1 MRKTR
6 GIIIVLIMGAALISC
21 STFKGDPGN
30 PMDGLREQVA
40 AVVLDEDRAR
50 SMLTSVDR
58 IDELLA
64 ESWNI
69 MDQGARDER
78 ELFVDYDSTRVD
90 FQKTMAAVRDARRA
104 VQKQILDEHLTIK
117 SQATA
122 EEWSEIRPVMVST
135 VTSWVESLFSE
146 YN

>member
-1 MRKTR
+1 M
-6 GIIIVLIMGAALISC
+6 IMGAAVISC

-40 AVVLDEDRAR
+40 ASVLDEERAQ
-50 SMLTSVDR
+50 SILSSVDR

-64 ESWNI
+64 ESTNI
-69 MDQGARDER
+69 LVQAQNNER
-78 ELFVDYDSTRVD
+78 VLFLNYDSTREEY
-90 FQKTMAAVRDARRA
+90 QALMASERGERRE
-104 VQKQILDEHLTIK
+104 VQEQILALHLSIK

-122 EEWSEIRPVMVST
+122 EEWGELRPVMVDVVASRIEAMT
-135 VTSWVESLFSE
+135 SE